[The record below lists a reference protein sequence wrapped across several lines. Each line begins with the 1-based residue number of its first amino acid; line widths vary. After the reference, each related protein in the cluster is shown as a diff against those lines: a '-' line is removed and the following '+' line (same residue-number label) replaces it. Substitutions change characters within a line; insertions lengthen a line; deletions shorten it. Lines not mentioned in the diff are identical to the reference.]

1 MDHCI
6 LCLIVQRRVDSEYE
20 DLTKGTFGNDESFIR
35 GFLCS
40 PRTRLSSM
48 RISKGRDHRI
58 PCLGKTVNPTNY
70 ITVFTNFSQ
79 SMMNQDLKFHPAIF
93 GLLEMMNGSDRH
105 RNKKFSLVSGLFR
118 KYLIHDEFTTEI

>member
-1 MDHCI
+1 M
-6 LCLIVQRRVDSEYE
+6 
-20 DLTKGTFGNDESFIR
+20 TKGTFGNDESFIR
-35 GFLCS
+35 GFLRS

-48 RISKGRDHRI
+48 RISEGRDHRI
-58 PCLGKTVNPTNY
+58 PCLGKTLNPTNY

-93 GLLEMMNGSDRH
+93 GLLEMMNGSDHANGAH